1 MKRFMHYF
9 LNLRLKQKL
18 LFTYIVLAI
27 IPILALGIYSYHQS
41 NQFLQRQAMQG
52 MKDTAGVLADKF
64 NYKIGKYNNL
74 TNLIVFNSGIQRIF
88 ANQYEDLDNLA
99 YDLRH
104 DLDPFF
110 KMILSIDKEISQ
122 LTVYSQND
130 LPEYGDYIQSA
141 DRVKDTLW
149 YKSSN
154 NNTNST
160 GWYYEQ
166 GDLLLTRKFPNFFT
180 NGKYVLLTMKFRYT
194 DIFQDINPPD
204 LGEYGIVITD
214 SNSRVIYSKTTDSGA
229 QLNLEKA
236 GAAGVP
242 EGIASLNGIDHF
254 VIKSMMEQ
262 PNWTLYF
269 YAPVAQ
275 MSPGLIQIVGATIV
289 IIMLCLFVLMILM
302 GLFSNTLLKQI
313 LILNR
318 TMKSVGDGNWDIVI
332 PKGTKDEIGEL
343 AVRFSDM
350 LRKIKELI
358 NEVYHNRLLQ
368 KEAELKV
375 LQTQINPHFLYNSLS
390 IINWKALHLGATDI
404 SHIVT
409 TLSKFYRTALNK
421 GESVTSVRS
430 ELENMIA
437 YLEIQL
443 IMHDNSFD
451 VEYRIDE
458 SLYRCHTLNFILQP
472 IVENAI
478 EHGIDQKL
486 EGRGR
491 LTVTGVLKEDA
502 IEFTVEDNG
511 PGMNRELIDS
521 LFGSMAK
528 GYGLK
533 NVHDR
538 IRLSFGERYG
548 VTAESVEGEGTRM
561 RILLPQEDKS
571 IKL

>member
-1 MKRFMHYF
+1 MNRLLHYF

-18 LFTYIVLAI
+18 VLTYIVLTF
-27 IPILALGIYSYHQS
+27 IPIIALGVYSYHQS
-41 NQFLQRQAMQG
+41 NQYLHRQAMQG
-52 MKDTAGVLADKF
+52 MKDTAGVMADKF

-110 KMILSIDKEISQ
+110 KMILTIDKEIAQ

-130 LPEYGDYIQSA
+130 LPEYGDYIQSY
-141 DRVKDTLW
+141 DRVKDTSW

-154 NNTNST
+154 KNTYSP

-166 GDLLLTRKFPNFFT
+166 GELLLTRKFPLFFT
-180 NGKYVLLTMKFRYT
+180 NGKYVLLCIKLRYA
-194 DIFQDINPPD
+194 DVFQDINPPD
-204 LGEYGIVITD
+204 LNEYGIVITD
-214 SNSRVIYSKTTDSGA
+214 SDHRVIFSKTTESGA
-229 QLNLEKA
+229 QLSLKDAEA
-236 GAAGVP
+236 SGIP
-242 EGIASLNGIDHF
+242 EGIISLNGVDHF
-254 VIKSMMEQ
+254 VIKSRMEQ
-262 PNWTLYF
+262 PNWTLYY

-289 IIMLCLFVLMILM
+289 IIMLCLIVLMILI

-313 LILNR
+313 LVLNR
-318 TMKSVGDGNWDIVI
+318 TMRSVGDGNWDIVI

-343 AVRFSDM
+343 AVRFDDM

-430 ELENMIA
+430 ELNNMMA

-443 IMHDNSFD
+443 IMHDESFD
-451 VEYRIDE
+451 VNYRIDE
-458 SLYRCHTLNFILQP
+458 ALYRCHTLNFILQP

-478 EHGIDQKL
+478 EHGIDQKP
-486 EGRGR
+486 EGRG
-491 LTVTGVLKEDA
+491 LLIVTGALKEDN
-502 IEFTVEDNG
+502 IEFIVEDNG
-511 PGMNRELIDS
+511 PGMSKEQIAS
-521 LFGSMAK
+521 LFSTAAK

-538 IRLSFGERYG
+538 IRLSFGDLYGVSAESNEEKEPECVLFCHTRYG
-548 VTAESVEGEGTRM
+548 T
-561 RILLPQEDKS
+561 
-571 IKL
+571 